1 MEATTAT
8 VPSTEPSTTGS
19 SSASDSSSTVADLIP
34 HVAAERAEHTA
45 VRFKR
50 GGAWHDVSYGELATI
65 VQEVGLGLID
75 LGIEPGER
83 VCILANTRPEWSYA
97 DLGATAAGTVV
108 VPIYQTNSPDECLW
122 VISDSEAC
130 AIVCE
135 DSEQLAKIAAIRDQ
149 LPNLRTVIVIDGASG
164 SSPEASESSRAL
176 DAISLEEVRE
186 RGRSRSAEELDA
198 RRAAVRPEDPYTFIY
213 TSGTTGPPKGCVLTH
228 GNYRAIINMV
238 SESGEISDDE
248 VVYLYLP
255 LAHSF
260 ALLVQLAVFDLGGT
274 LAYFGGDTKQI
285 VPELME
291 VKPTYLPSVPRV
303 FEKIYTLA
311 HGAIEAKPP
320 EERQRAQEAIK
331 LGVKVRDMINRGE
344 AVPAELQKPFDEA
357 DEELFKLVRSIF
369 GGNVRHAT
377 SGAAPIAKEIL
388 EFFWACG
395 VPVLEGYGMTETAT
409 AATTSTVADHRF
421 GTVGRALPGVELK
434 IADDGEILIKGPNIF
449 AGYHNRAEE
458 SFGAVED
465 GWMHTGDLG
474 SLDAD
479 GYLSITGRKKD
490 IIITAGGKNLTPANI
505 ENDVKQCR
513 WISQAVMHG
522 DQRPYPVM
530 LITLDEEEIP
540 SYAHEHNL
548 PQDIPSLA
556 RSEEVRAL
564 IQQEIDRANAK
575 YAQVEQVKKFTIL
588 DHDLSQATGELTPTL
603 KVKRNVVNEQYAD
616 LFDALYAG

>member
-1 MEATTAT
+1 MEATAT
-8 VPSTEPSTTGS
+8 VTGTG
-19 SSASDSSSTVADLIP
+19 SSTVADLMP
-34 HVAAERAEHTA
+34 RAATDYADRPA

-50 GGAWHDVSYGELATI
+50 DDAWQDVTYAELATI
-65 VQEVGLGLID
+65 VQEIGLGLID

-83 VCILANTRPEWSYA
+83 ICILGNTRPEWSYA
-97 DLGATAAGTVV
+97 DLAATAAGTVV
-108 VPIYQTNSPDECLW
+108 VPIYQTNSPEECLW
-122 VISDSEAC
+122 VISDSGAC

-135 DSEQLAKIAAIRDQ
+135 NEEQLAKIATIRDQ
-149 LPNLRTVIVIDGASG
+149 LPDLRTVIVIDG
-164 SSPEASESSRAL
+164 PTEESSSNGAFTDISAL
-176 DAISLEEVRE
+176 EAITLDEVRE
-186 RGRSRSAEELDA
+186 RGRGRSAEELDA

-228 GNYRAIINMV
+228 GNYRAIVNMIG
-238 SESGEISDDE
+238 ESGEITDDE
-248 VVYLYLP
+248 VIYLYLP

-260 ALLVQLAVFDLGGT
+260 ALLIQLAVFDLGST

-285 VPELME
+285 VSELME

-311 HGAIEAKPP
+311 QGAIEAKPP
-320 EERQRAQEAIK
+320 EEREQAREAIK

-344 AVPAELQKPFDEA
+344 PVPEELQKPFDEA
-357 DEELFKLVRSIF
+357 DAELFKLVRGIF

-409 AATTSTVADHRF
+409 AATVSTVEHHRF
-421 GTVGRALPGVELK
+421 GTVGRPLPGVELK
-434 IADDGEILIKGPNIF
+434 IGEDGEILIKGPNIF

-474 SLDAD
+474 SIDDD

-505 ENDVKQCR
+505 ENDLKQCR

-522 DQRPYPVM
+522 DQRPYPVV

-540 SYAHEHNL
+540 SFASEHDL
-548 PQDIPSLA
+548 PKEIPSLA
-556 RSEEVRAL
+556 REEEIHAL
-564 IQQEIDRANAK
+564 IQGELDRVNAK
-575 YAQVEQVKKFTIL
+575 YAQVEQVKKFVIL

-603 KVKRNVVNEQYAD
+603 KVKRNVVNEKYAD
-616 LFDALYAG
+616 LFDSLYTG

>member
-1 MEATTAT
+1 MEATATA
-8 VPSTEPSTTGS
+8 SSIGS
-19 SSASDSSSTVADLIP
+19 STIADLIP
-34 HVAAERAEHTA
+34 RAAAEHADQTA

-50 GGAWHDVSYGELATI
+50 DGAWHDVTYAELAII
-65 VQEVGLGLID
+65 VQQIALGLID
-75 LGIEPGER
+75 LGIEAGER

-97 DLGATAAGTVV
+97 DLAATAAGAVV
-108 VPIYQTNSPDECLW
+108 VPIYQTNSPEECLW
-122 VISDSEAC
+122 VISDSDAC

-135 DSEQLAKIAAIRDQ
+135 DASQLAKIAAIRDQ
-149 LPNLRTVIVIDGASG
+149 LPNLRTVIVIDEADG
-164 SSPEASESSRAL
+164 SSSDASTNGSPAGGHPFEVITL
-176 DAISLEEVRE
+176 DEVRE
-186 RGRSRSAEELDA
+186 RGRERANLDQSEELDA

-228 GNYRAIINMV
+228 GNYRAIVNMIG
-238 SESGEISDDE
+238 EAGEITDDE
-248 VVYLYLP
+248 VIYLYLP

-260 ALLVQLAVFDLGGT
+260 ALLIQLAVFDLGGT
-274 LAYFGGDTKQI
+274 LAYFGGDVKQI

-311 HGAIEAKPP
+311 HGAIEAKPA
-320 EERQRAQEAIK
+320 EERRRAQEAIK

-344 AVPAELQKPFDEA
+344 TVPEELQKPFDEA
-357 DEELFKLVRSIF
+357 DEELFKLVRAIF

-409 AATTSTVADHRF
+409 AATVSTVENHRF
-421 GTVGRALPGVELK
+421 GTVGRPLPGVELR
-434 IADDGEILIKGPNIF
+434 IAEDGEILVKGPNIF
-449 AGYHNRAEE
+449 RGYHNRAEE

-465 GWMHTGDLG
+465 GWLHTGDLG
-474 SLDAD
+474 SIDED

-505 ENDVKQCR
+505 ENDLKQCR

-522 DQRPYPVM
+522 DQRPYPVV

-540 SYAHEHNL
+540 SYASEHDL

-564 IQQEIDRANAK
+564 IQQEVDRANQK
-575 YAQVEQVKKFTIL
+575 YAQVEQVKKFAIL

-616 LFDALYAG
+616 LFDSLYAG